1 MRLLILAAAAI
12 LLLLKVSASGPYTTE
27 LLVVGWNPIKNLS
40 DPYVREIA
48 EFAVKTHNDEA
59 KTGMVLEK
67 VVGGDTQVVSGT
79 GYRLVIE
86 VKDGAKIKNYVA
98 LVWDQ
103 SWKHFR
109 RLLSFKPFSLN
120 V

>member
-40 DPYVREIA
+40 DPY
-48 EFAVKTHNDEA
+48 THNDEA
-59 KTGMVLEK
+59 KTGLVLEK